1 MITFLQS
8 DTRRLPSITPI
19 VTRRLIGCVSVGLA
33 AGAVAGLSHTT
44 IPSDFSLVVNAARA
58 WMAGSDPYAVTH
70 GPFAQLYP
78 FTAVLFAVPFAL
90 LPSPDFWF
98 VGFGVG
104 LFVWAITGS
113 QRFPFAW
120 LVLLSPGMFQLV
132 FVSQWSALLTGAALI
147 PAAGFLLACKPT
159 IGAALF
165 VAFPTRTAFL
175 SVLLFGVLS
184 LAVYPEWPWRWREVL
199 QDTGHMV
206 APVMLWGGPIVL
218 IALTRWRQWDARLLV
233 ALACVPQTHFYYDAW
248 PLWLIPRTLEQA
260 AFLTASS
267 WAMSFVQ
274 IALTGPDGD
283 ASAMAYAAERATV
296 GQLSVVF
303 VYLPCLWF
311 VMRNGARR

>member
-1 MITFLQS
+1 
-8 DTRRLPSITPI
+8 
-19 VTRRLIGCVSVGLA
+19 
-33 AGAVAGLSHTT
+33 
-44 IPSDFSLVVNAARA
+44 
-58 WMAGSDPYAVTH
+58 MAGSDPYAVTH

-206 APVMLWGGPIVL
+206 APVMLWGGPLVL
-218 IALTRWRQWDARLLV
+218 IALLQNVRRAGLDTGLPQLRGGPTGLLTTDRLVSFHDAAARAIMPSWDARLLV

-260 AFLTASS
+260 ALLTASS

-283 ASAMAYAAERATV
+283 ASAVAYAAERAAV

-311 VMRNGARR
+311 VMRQKAS